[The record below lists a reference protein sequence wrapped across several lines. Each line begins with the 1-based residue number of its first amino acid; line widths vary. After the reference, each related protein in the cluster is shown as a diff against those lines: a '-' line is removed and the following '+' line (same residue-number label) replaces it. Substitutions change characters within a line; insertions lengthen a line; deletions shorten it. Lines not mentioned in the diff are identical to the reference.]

1 MSHTA
6 ATGKRQRTRCASLFT
21 VKTKTRQFLVLG
33 SMSIVYL
40 GLVFSGILRVHQDQH
55 QDQHHNKHGS
65 NFIHSQS
72 NPATRWGLGLCLLIK
87 DDNEL
92 LPEFLAYH
100 YHALQM
106 RTLIVAVDPSSQTS
120 PTHILQR
127 FQNILP
133 HLTIHRWKDHVFM
146 PTDFLKGDFSK
157 VPDFIQRNKNNAT
170 HSFWHSSKS
179 KPNNT
184 EIEIQHALQNVN
196 NHCFRQVKFAGECI
210 RHLYFHS
217 NRRWITHIDTDEFIV
232 LHPNI
237 LKHPTQARK
246 DSHNYI
252 QQAQYQKVALP
263 PSTNERKNA
272 DSSNHNNHPS
282 HSTSRRPWET
292 LQPNSLLQL
301 LEAWIHRFP
310 LSGNTKACVQIRRL
324 FYGGKEDERNDDTTT
339 TTTTTT
345 KNKKNTIA
353 TNHTTTM
360 NDRNQNSS
368 TIMQTFQAKR
378 FETLRWKYH
387 AKSNAVVNGYPKVL
401 LDLTQ
406 LAQNDTLLQPGRPAT
421 SVHRLS
427 SHLCEAG
434 NPKSLWNHRPL
445 VANHYLGSLERYLA
459 KGDFRRN
466 RENHQAKSANA
477 IVSNNGSIQW
487 LQQWLP
493 QMTLAIGLEN
503 MKLLLPEYVDN
514 RE

>member
-1 MSHTA
+1 MIEESTFFFSMSHTA
-6 ATGKRQRTRCASLFT
+6 ATRERQRTRCASLFT
-21 VKTKTRQFLVLG
+21 LKTKTRQFLVLG
-33 SMSIVYL
+33 IMSIVYL
-40 GLVFSGILRVHQDQH
+40 ALVFSGILRVHQDQH
-55 QDQHHNKHGS
+55 QDQDHNKHES

-146 PTDFLKGDFSK
+146 PADFIKEDFSK

-170 HSFWHSSKS
+170 HSFWHSPKF

-184 EIEIQHALQNVN
+184 EFEIQRALQNVN
-196 NHCFRQVKFAGECI
+196 NHRFRQVKFAGECI

-237 LKHPTQARK
+237 LKHPTATRK
-246 DSHNYI
+246 ANHNNI
-252 QQAQYQKVALP
+252 QRAQYRKVALP

-282 HSTSRRPWET
+282 HSTWPRPWET

-301 LEAWIHRFP
+301 LQAWIHRFP
-310 LSGNTKACVQIRRL
+310 LSGNTKACLQIRRL
-324 FYGGKEDERNDDTTT
+324 FYGDKEDERHDDTR
-339 TTTTTT
+339 TTT

-353 TNHTTTM
+353 NNHTTTM

-406 LAQNDTLLQPGRPAT
+406 LAQNDTHAFATRP
-421 SVHRLS
+421 S
-427 SHLCEAG
+427 C
-434 NPKSLWNHRPL
+434 
-445 VANHYLGSLERYLA
+445 
-459 KGDFRRN
+459 
-466 RENHQAKSANA
+466 HQRA
-477 IVSNNGSIQW
+477 
-487 LQQWLP
+487 
-493 QMTLAIGLEN
+493 
-503 MKLLLPEYVDN
+503 
-514 RE
+514 